1 MPTVLLLT
9 AATKFPD
16 DGETSMLAAALA
28 DLGVQSRII
37 AWTADGL
44 ADVAADLVVIRTTWD
59 YTTRLPE
66 FLTVLGSLSV
76 PLRNDLDIV
85 RWNSHKGYLIDLA
98 EAGVPVVPTVLLRA
112 ADLVDGAAPPL
123 PDFGT
128 PEMVIKPAVSA
139 GARGAGRFP
148 AGAPQASE
156 HLLAVL
162 GAGDALV
169 QAFQPEVASG
179 ERSLVFLGGRLSH
192 AVLKTPAP
200 GDYRVQEW
208 LGGANSAHLAS
219 AAEIGVATAALAAV
233 PGGPGKLLYARVD
246 LIGGPDTPL
255 VMELELIEPSLFL
268 PFAAS
273 SAGLLARA
281 AVALL

>member
-1 MPTVLLLT
+1 VPTVLLLT
-9 AATKFPD
+9 AATMFPD
-16 DGETSMLAAALA
+16 DGETSMLAGALA
-28 DLGVQSRII
+28 DLGVQSRIV

-44 ADVAADLVVIRTTWD
+44 ADFEADLVIIRTTWD

-66 FLTVLGSLSV
+66 FLTVLGSLTV
-76 PLRNDLDIV
+76 PLRNDIDIV
-85 RWNSHKGYLIDLA
+85 RWNSHKGYLIGLA
-98 EAGVPVVPTVLLRA
+98 EAGVPVVPTRLLRA
-112 ADLVDGAAPPL
+112 DDLVDGAVAQL

-128 PEMVIKPAVSA
+128 PEIVIKPTVSA

-169 QAFQPEVASG
+169 QAFQPEVALG
-179 ERSLVFLGGRLSH
+179 ERSLVFLGGHLSH
-192 AVLKTPAP
+192 AVLKTPAA

-208 LGGANSAHLAS
+208 LGGVNAAHRAS
-219 AAEIGVATAALAAV
+219 AAEIAVAEAAMAAV
-233 PGGPGKLLYARVD
+233 PGGAARLLYARVD
-246 LIGGPDTPL
+246 LIGSLDTPL

-268 PFAAS
+268 PFGAG
-273 SAGLLARA
+273 SAGMLARA
-281 AVALL
+281 AAALL

>member
-1 MPTVLLLT
+1 
-9 AATKFPD
+9 
-16 DGETSMLAAALA
+16 MLAAALA

-76 PLRNDLDIV
+76 PLRNDIDIV
-85 RWNSHKGYLIDLA
+85 RWNSHKGYLIELA
-98 EAGVPVVPTVLLRA
+98 EAGVRVVPTRLLRTD
-112 ADLVDGAAPPL
+112 DLVDGAAPPL

-148 AGAPQASE
+148 AGAPQAGE

-169 QAFQPEVASG
+169 QAFRPEVASG
-179 ERSLVFLGGRLSH
+179 ERSLVFLGGRRFIKE
-192 AVLKTPAP
+192 LKTQAP

-273 SAGLLARA
+273 SAGLL
-281 AVALL
+281 